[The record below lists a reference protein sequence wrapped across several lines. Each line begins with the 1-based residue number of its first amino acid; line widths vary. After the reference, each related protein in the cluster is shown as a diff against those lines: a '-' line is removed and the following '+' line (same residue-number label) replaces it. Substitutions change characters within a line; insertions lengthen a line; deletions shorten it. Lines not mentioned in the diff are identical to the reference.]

1 MRRSLHFG
9 ETTIKPLFTQ
19 TPSLNTRMLLAVA
32 ASLLL
37 FLMDARLDTFKPVR
51 SALATA
57 VYPIQSLA
65 AMPGSF
71 SDWFSEMFQDRGDLR
86 ERITTLEAQA
96 LTQNVRMQRMQALE
110 RENMRL
116 RELLGSS
123 FRLQERVQIAELLSV
138 DLDPFYQHVIIDKGE
153 QFGVYEGQPVLDSRG
168 VMGQVA
174 EVSQVSS
181 RVVLLT
187 DPSHSLPVQIVRNGL
202 RAVVTGRGLGE
213 PLQVEYLPH
222 NADIRQGDWLV
233 TSGLGGRFPVGYPV
247 GQVMAVDFPQGKA
260 FAEISVSPAAQLGTS
275 RELMLVLP
283 GEKIDFSLKIP
294 PVDLNADSST
304 DAPLMVPEALQQET
318 PEVPADES
326 TVESPPDNG
335 N

>member
-1 MRRSLHFG
+1 
-9 ETTIKPLFTQ
+9 
-19 TPSLNTRMLLAVA
+19 MLLAVA

-37 FLMDARLDTFKPVR
+37 FLMDARLDMFKPVR

-65 AMPGSF
+65 AMPSSF
-71 SDWFSEMFQDRGDLR
+71 SDWFSEMFKDRGDLR

-174 EVSQVSS
+174 EVSQISS

-260 FAEISVSPAAQLGTS
+260 FAEISVRPAAQLGTS

-283 GEKIDFSLKIP
+283 GEKIDFSLKMP
-294 PVDLNADSST
+294 PVDLNADLST
-304 DAPLMVPEALQQET
+304 DAPLMVPEAPT
-318 PEVPADES
+318 APAGES
-326 TVESPPDNG
+326 TVESPTDNG

>member
-1 MRRSLHFG
+1 
-9 ETTIKPLFTQ
+9 
-19 TPSLNTRMLLAVA
+19 MLLAVA

-37 FLMDARLDTFKPVR
+37 FLMDARLDMFKPVR

-65 AMPGSF
+65 AMPSSF
-71 SDWFSEMFQDRGDLR
+71 SNWFSDMFQDRGDLR

-174 EVSQVSS
+174 EVSQISS

-187 DPSHSLPVQIVRNGL
+187 DPSHSLPIQIVRNGL

-247 GQVMAVDFPQGKA
+247 GQVMGVDFPQGKA
-260 FAEISVSPAAQLGTS
+260 FAEISVRPAAQLGTS

-294 PVDLNADSST
+294 PVDLNADLST
-304 DAPLMVPEALQQET
+304 DAPLLVPEALPQET
-318 PEVPADES
+318 PEAPSVSDDES

>member
-1 MRRSLHFG
+1 
-9 ETTIKPLFTQ
+9 
-19 TPSLNTRMLLAVA
+19 MLLAVA

-37 FLMDARLDTFKPVR
+37 FLMDARLDMFKPVR

-65 AMPGSF
+65 AMPSSF
-71 SDWFSEMFQDRGDLR
+71 SDWFIEMFQDRGDLR

-96 LTQNVRMQRMQALE
+96 LIQNVRMQRIQALE

-138 DLDPFYQHVIIDKGE
+138 DLDPFYQHVIIDKGK

-174 EVSQVSS
+174 EVSQLSS

-187 DPSHSLPVQIVRNGL
+187 DPSHSIPVQIVRNGL

-222 NADIRQGDWLV
+222 NADIREGDWLV

-260 FAEISVSPAAQLGTS
+260 FGEISVKPAAQLATS

-304 DAPLMVPEALQQET
+304 NAPLMVPEALQQET
-318 PEVPADES
+318 PETLPAPDAES
-326 TVESPPDNG
+326 SVESPSDDG

>member
-1 MRRSLHFG
+1 
-9 ETTIKPLFTQ
+9 
-19 TPSLNTRMLLAVA
+19 MLLAVA

-37 FLMDARLDTFKPVR
+37 FLMDARLDMFKPVR

-65 AMPGSF
+65 AMPSSF
-71 SDWFSEMFQDRGDLR
+71 SNWFSEMFQDRSDLR

-96 LTQNVRMQRMQALE
+96 LIQNVRMQRIQALE

-123 FRLQERVQIAELLSV
+123 FRLQERVQIAGLLSV
-138 DLDPFYQHVIIDKGE
+138 DLDPFYQHVIIDKGK

-174 EVSQVSS
+174 EVGQLSS

-187 DPSHSLPVQIVRNGL
+187 DPSHSIPVQIVRNGL
-202 RAVVTGRGLGE
+202 RAVATGRGLGE

-222 NADIRQGDWLV
+222 NADIREGDWLV

-260 FAEISVSPAAQLGTS
+260 FGEISVKPAAQLGTS

-294 PVDLNADSST
+294 PVDLNADVST
-304 DAPLMVPEALQQET
+304 DAPLTVPEALQQESPET
-318 PEVPADES
+318 PSASDAES
-326 TVESPPDNG
+326 SVESPSEDG

>member
-1 MRRSLHFG
+1 
-9 ETTIKPLFTQ
+9 
-19 TPSLNTRMLLAVA
+19 MLIAVV

-37 FLMDARLDTFKPVR
+37 FLADARLDLFKPVR

-57 VYPIQSLA
+57 VYPIQSIA
-65 AMPGSF
+65 AMPTSF
-71 SDWFSEMFQDRGDLR
+71 SDWIGDLFQDRDDLR
-86 ERITTLEAQA
+86 ERITSLEAQA
-96 LTQNVRMQRMQALE
+96 LMQNVRMQRMQALE

-138 DLDPFYQHVIIDKGE
+138 DLDPFYQHVIIDKGT

-174 EVSQVSS
+174 EVSQFSS

-187 DPSHSLPVQIVRNGL
+187 DPSHSIPVQIVRNGL
-202 RAVVTGRGLGE
+202 RAVATGRGLGE

-222 NADIRQGDWLV
+222 NADIREGDWLV

-247 GQVMAVDFPQGKA
+247 GRVLAVDFPPGKA
-260 FAEISVSPAAQLGTS
+260 FADISVQPAAQLGTS

-283 GEKIDFSLKIP
+283 GEKIDFGMTLPDAETNSDPLSALPSLMPEILQP
-294 PVDLNADSST
+294 TAPSENNAEPTSEI
-304 DAPLMVPEALQQET
+304 AEET
-318 PEVPADES
+318 PD
-326 TVESPPDNG
+326 G

>member
-1 MRRSLHFG
+1 
-9 ETTIKPLFTQ
+9 
-19 TPSLNTRMLLAVA
+19 MLIAVV

-37 FLMDARLDTFKPVR
+37 FLMDARLDIFKPVR
-51 SALATA
+51 SALATT

-65 AMPGSF
+65 AMPSSF
-71 SDWFSEMFQDRGDLR
+71 SDWIGDIFQDRGDLR
-86 ERITTLEAQA
+86 ERITALEAQA
-96 LTQNVRMQRMQALE
+96 LTQSVRMQRMQALE

-138 DLDPFYQHVIIDKGE
+138 DLDPFYQHVIIDKGQ

-174 EVSQVSS
+174 EVSQLSS

-202 RAVVTGRGLGE
+202 RAVATGRGLGE

-222 NADIRQGDWLV
+222 NADIREGDWLV

-247 GQVMAVDFPQGKA
+247 GRVMAVDFPPGKS
-260 FAEISVSPAAQLGTS
+260 FAEITVKPAAQLGTS

-283 GEKIDFSLKIP
+283 GEKIDFGLQVP
-294 PVDLNADSST
+294 PVNLNPEPASEV
-304 DAPLMVPEALQQET
+304 PLMVPDALLPESPALITEPVIGT
-318 PEVPADES
+318 PAES
-326 TVESPPDNG
+326 TPVDG

>member
-1 MRRSLHFG
+1 
-9 ETTIKPLFTQ
+9 
-19 TPSLNTRMLLAVA
+19 MLLAVV

-37 FLMDARLDTFKPVR
+37 FLIDTRLDMFKPVR

-65 AMPGSF
+65 AMPSSF
-71 SDWFSEMFQDRGDLR
+71 SDWFTEMFQDRGDLR

-96 LTQNVRMQRMQALE
+96 LNQNVRMQRMQALE

-138 DLDPFYQHVIIDKGE
+138 DLDPFYQHVIIDKGK

-174 EVSQVSS
+174 EVSQISS

-187 DPSHSLPVQIVRNGL
+187 DPGHSLPVQVVRNGL

-222 NADIRQGDWLV
+222 NADIREDDWLV

-247 GQVMAVDFPQGKA
+247 GQVMAVNFPQGKA
-260 FAEISVSPAAQLGTS
+260 FAEISVRPAAQLGTS

-283 GEKIDFSLKIP
+283 GEKIDFTLKIP
-294 PVDLNADSST
+294 PVDLNT
-304 DAPLMVPEALQQET
+304 DLPTDTPLIVPEALQQDP
-318 PEVPADES
+318 PEAPAAKLPF
-326 TVESPPDNG
+326 ESPPDNG

>member
-1 MRRSLHFG
+1 
-9 ETTIKPLFTQ
+9 
-19 TPSLNTRMLLAVA
+19 MLLAVA

-37 FLMDARLDTFKPVR
+37 FLMDARLDMFKPVR

-65 AMPGSF
+65 AMPSSF

-174 EVSQVSS
+174 EVSQISS

-260 FAEISVSPAAQLGTS
+260 FAEISVRPAAQLGTS

-283 GEKIDFSLKIP
+283 GEKIDFSLKMP
-294 PVDLNADSST
+294 PVDLNADLST
-304 DAPLMVPEALQQET
+304 DAPLMVPEAPT
-318 PEVPADES
+318 APAGES
-326 TVESPPDNG
+326 TVESPTDNG

>member
-1 MRRSLHFG
+1 
-9 ETTIKPLFTQ
+9 
-19 TPSLNTRMLLAVA
+19 MLLAVA

-37 FLMDARLDTFKPVR
+37 FLMDARLDMFKPVR

-65 AMPGSF
+65 AMPSSF

-174 EVSQVSS
+174 EVSQISS

-260 FAEISVSPAAQLGTS
+260 FAEISVRPAAQLGTS

-294 PVDLNADSST
+294 PVDLNADLST
-304 DAPLMVPEALQQET
+304 DAPLMVPDVLQQET
-318 PEVPADES
+318 PEAPSVPADES

>member
-1 MRRSLHFG
+1 
-9 ETTIKPLFTQ
+9 
-19 TPSLNTRMLLAVA
+19 MLLAVA

>member
-1 MRRSLHFG
+1 
-9 ETTIKPLFTQ
+9 
-19 TPSLNTRMLLAVA
+19 MLLAVA

-37 FLMDARLDTFKPVR
+37 FLMDARLDMFKPVR

-65 AMPGSF
+65 AMPSSF
-71 SDWFSEMFQDRGDLR
+71 SNWFSEMFQDRSDLR

-96 LTQNVRMQRMQALE
+96 LIQNVRMQRIQALE

-123 FRLQERVQIAELLSV
+123 FRLQERVQIAGLLSV
-138 DLDPFYQHVIIDKGE
+138 DLDPFYQHVIIDKGK

-174 EVSQVSS
+174 EVGQLSS

-187 DPSHSLPVQIVRNGL
+187 DPSHSIPVQIVRNGL
-202 RAVVTGRGLGE
+202 RAVATGRGLGE

-222 NADIRQGDWLV
+222 NADIREGDWLV

-260 FAEISVSPAAQLGTS
+260 FGEISVKPAAQLGTS

-294 PVDLNADSST
+294 PVDLNADVST
-304 DAPLMVPEALQQET
+304 DAPLTVPEAMQQESPET
-318 PEVPADES
+318 PSASDAES
-326 TVESPPDNG
+326 SVESPSEDG

>member
-1 MRRSLHFG
+1 
-9 ETTIKPLFTQ
+9 
-19 TPSLNTRMLLAVA
+19 MLLAVVF
-32 ASLLL
+32 SLLL
-37 FLMDARLDTFKPVR
+37 FLMDSRLDYFKPVR
-51 SALATA
+51 SAMATA

-65 AMPGSF
+65 AMPSSLG
-71 SDWFSEMFQDRGDLR
+71 DWVKDLFQSRDDLR
-86 ERITTLEAQA
+86 ERITVLEAQA

-138 DLDPFYQHVIIDKGE
+138 DLDPFYQHVIIDKGN
-153 QFGVYEGQPVLDSRG
+153 QFGVYEGQPVLDARG

-174 EVSQVSS
+174 EVSQLSS

-187 DPSHSLPVQIVRNGL
+187 DPSHSLPVQVVRNGL
-202 RAVVTGRGLGE
+202 RAVVTGRGLSE
-213 PLQVEYLPH
+213 PLQVEFLPH
-222 NADIRQGDWLV
+222 NADIREGDWLV

-247 GQVMAVDFPQGKA
+247 GRVMSVEFPPGKS
-260 FAEISVSPAAQLGTS
+260 FAQISVQPAAQLGTS

-283 GEKIDFSLKIP
+283 GEKIDLSIQEPGIGLDGEPIPGVPLDDITEQQSLP
-294 PVDLNADSST
+294 SPESETTQEV
-304 DAPLMVPEALQQET
+304 APET
-318 PEVPADES
+318 TSEGAAN
-326 TVESPPDNG
+326 NG

>member
-1 MRRSLHFG
+1 
-9 ETTIKPLFTQ
+9 
-19 TPSLNTRMLLAVA
+19 MLLAVA

-37 FLMDARLDTFKPVR
+37 FLMDARLDMFKPVR

-65 AMPGSF
+65 AMPSSF
-71 SDWFSEMFQDRGDLR
+71 SEWFSEMFQDRGDLR
-86 ERITTLEAQA
+86 ERITSLEAQA

-174 EVSQVSS
+174 EVSQISS

-213 PLQVEYLPH
+213 PLQVEFLPH
-222 NADIRQGDWLV
+222 NADIRVGDWLV

-247 GQVMAVDFPQGKA
+247 GQIMAVDFPQGKA
-260 FAEISVSPAAQLGTS
+260 FAEISVRPAAQLGTS

-304 DAPLMVPEALQQET
+304 NAPLKVPEALQQET
-318 PEVPADES
+318 PQAPSTHADDS
-326 TVESPPDNG
+326 TVESPSENG

>member
-1 MRRSLHFG
+1 MV
-9 ETTIKPLFTQ
+9 
-19 TPSLNTRMLLAVA
+19 LAVV

-37 FLMDARLDTFKPVR
+37 FVMDARLDIFKPVR

-57 VYPIQSLA
+57 VYPIQTLA
-65 AMPGSF
+65 AMPAGF
-71 SDWFSEMFQDRGDLR
+71 SDWLGEMFQDRNDLR
-86 ERITTLEAQA
+86 ERITALEAQA

-123 FRLQERVQIAELLSV
+123 FRLQERVQIAELLSI
-138 DLDPFYQHVIIDKGE
+138 DLDPFYQHVIIDKGQE
-153 QFGVYEGQPVLDSRG
+153 FGVYEGQPVLDSRG

-174 EVSQVSS
+174 EVSQFSS

-187 DPSHSLPVQIVRNGL
+187 DPSHSVPVQVVRNGL
-202 RAVVTGRGLGE
+202 RAVATGRGLGE

-222 NADIRQGDWLV
+222 NADIREGDSLV

-247 GQVMAVDFPQGKA
+247 GRVMAVEFPPGKA
-260 FAEISVSPAAQLGTS
+260 FAQISVQPAAQLGTS

-283 GEKIDFSLKIP
+283 GEKIDFGLKLP
-294 PVDLNADSST
+294 ANDNVDIEPALET
-304 DAPLMVPEALQQET
+304 PLQQPDTMTSDDTELSDTESQAVPET
-318 PEVPADES
+318 PAEP
-326 TVESPPDNG
+326 TVNDG

>member
-1 MRRSLHFG
+1 
-9 ETTIKPLFTQ
+9 
-19 TPSLNTRMLLAVA
+19 MLLAVVF
-32 ASLLL
+32 SLLL
-37 FLMDARLDTFKPVR
+37 FLMDSRLDYFKPVR
-51 SALATA
+51 SAMATA

-65 AMPGSF
+65 AMPSSLG
-71 SDWFSEMFQDRGDLR
+71 DWVKDLFQSRDDLR
-86 ERITTLEAQA
+86 ERITVLEAQA

-138 DLDPFYQHVIIDKGE
+138 DLDPFYQHVIIDKGN
-153 QFGVYEGQPVLDSRG
+153 QFGVYEGQPVLDARG

-174 EVSQVSS
+174 EVSQLSS

-187 DPSHSLPVQIVRNGL
+187 DPSHSLPVQVVRNGL
-202 RAVVTGRGLGE
+202 RAVVTGRGLSE
-213 PLQVEYLPH
+213 PLQVEFLPH
-222 NADIRQGDWLV
+222 NADIREGDWLV

-247 GQVMAVDFPQGKA
+247 GRVMSVEFPPGKS
-260 FAEISVSPAAQLGTS
+260 FAQISVQPAAQLGTS

-283 GEKIDFSLKIP
+283 GEKIDLSIQEPGIGLDGEPIPGGLLDDITEQQSLP
-294 PVDLNADSST
+294 SPESETVQEV
-304 DAPLMVPEALQQET
+304 APET
-318 PEVPADES
+318 TSEGAAN
-326 TVESPPDNG
+326 NG

>member
-1 MRRSLHFG
+1 MRRSFHFG
-9 ETTIKPLFTQ
+9 ETIIKPLFTQ
-19 TPSLNTRMLLAVA
+19 TPSLNTRMLLAVL

-37 FLMDARLDTFKPVR
+37 FLMDARLDIFKPVR

-65 AMPGSF
+65 AMPANF
-71 SDWFSEMFQDRGDLR
+71 SDWFSDMFQDRGDLR

-138 DLDPFYQHVIIDKGE
+138 DLDPFYQHVIIDKGQ

-174 EVSQVSS
+174 EVSQFSS

-187 DPSHSLPVQIVRNGL
+187 DPSHGIPVQVVRNGL

-222 NADIRQGDWLV
+222 NSDIRVDDWLV

-247 GQVMAVDFPQGKA
+247 GRVTAVTYPPGKA
-260 FAEISVSPAAQLGTS
+260 FAEISVKPAAQLSTS

-294 PVDLNADSST
+294 PVNLNPEPAT
-304 DAPLMVPEALQQET
+304 DTPLMLQEALQ
-318 PEVPADES
+318 PE
-326 TVESPPDNG
+326 
-335 N
+335 